1 MPTYAQIDADGVCV
15 GVSHLSG
22 VVVAPHMIPIA
33 NDASP
38 VGRRWTGADWED
50 VLSDTQPTIPQRVQ
64 MRQARL
70 ALFSAGLLDAIDPT
84 IEALP
89 EPDRAVARIEWEY
102 SPDVKRHNGLVDKLA
117 PSLGLTDE
125 QVDALFIQAAQM

>member
-1 MPTYAQIDADGVCV
+1 MPTYAQIGADGVCV
-15 GVSHLSG
+15 AVSHLSG

-33 NDASP
+33 DDESP
-38 VGRRWTGADWED
+38 VGQRWTGAGWDD
-50 VLSDTQPTIPQRVQ
+50 VLPATQPTTPQRVQ

-70 ALFSAGLLDAIDPT
+70 ALFGARLLDAIDPA

-89 EPDRAVARIEWEY
+89 EPDRTVARIEWEY